1 MSRPLKILAVGNSFS
16 VDCMQYLA
24 QIARACGH
32 AVVLGNLYIGGCSLQ
47 RHYGNAQTGA
57 KDYLYY
63 KTTDGVWTETPAF
76 TLEAGLGD
84 EDWDIVVMQQ
94 ASHDSGIPE
103 TYVCLPALIGFIRTH
118 LPEARLFWNMTWAYQ
133 QGSTHAEF
141 PRYVSDQTRMYTAI
155 VDCIGRCVDPLGVY
169 ETIIPTGTA
178 VQNARGGFL
187 GDTLTRDGY
196 HLDLTTGRLLAG
208 MTWYAA
214 ITGQSTGAISF
225 NPAPEIIT
233 PRILALLQE
242 SAANALAHPRT
253 VTPSVL

>member
-1 MSRPLKILAVGNSFS
+1 
-16 VDCMQYLA
+16 
-24 QIARACGH
+24 
-32 AVVLGNLYIGGCSLQ
+32 
-47 RHYGNAQTGA
+47 
-57 KDYLYY
+57 
-63 KTTDGVWTETPAF
+63 
-76 TLEAGLGD
+76 
-84 EDWDIVVMQQ
+84 
-94 ASHDSGIPE
+94 
-103 TYVCLPALIGFIRTH
+103 
-118 LPEARLFWNMTWAYQ
+118 
-133 QGSTHAEF
+133 
-141 PRYVSDQTRMYTAI
+141 MYTAI

>member
-1 MSRPLKILAVGNSFS
+1 MRRP
-16 VDCMQYLA
+16 
-24 QIARACGH
+24 
-32 AVVLGNLYIGGCSLQ
+32 
-47 RHYGNAQTGA
+47 GA

-133 QGSTHAEF
+133 QGQYARRIS
-141 PRYVSDQTRMYTAI
+141 PLRQRQTRMYTAI

-225 NPAPEIIT
+225 NPPPKSLRPESLPCSRNQRPTPLPTPAPS
-233 PRILALLQE
+233 PRRYCEGNLAWLI
-242 SAANALAHPRT
+242 SK
-253 VTPSVL
+253 